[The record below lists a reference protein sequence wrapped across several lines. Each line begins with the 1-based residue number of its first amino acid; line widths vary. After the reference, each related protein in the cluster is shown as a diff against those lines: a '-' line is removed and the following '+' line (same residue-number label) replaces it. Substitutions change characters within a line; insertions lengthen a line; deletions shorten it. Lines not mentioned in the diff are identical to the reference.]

1 MREDLQH
8 SNIHVQQEELITVQS
23 VAYRYFVKSFMYP
36 QTTTPP
42 HTMGTHQLS
51 MSQTVAKLGSNCN
64 MTTKCF
70 RSNQQQF
77 EEERRKREAIRGVKE
92 SSDVFVFTGEWRT
105 WMALHC
111 LAKQLTKMSR
121 MFRRTNSDTA
131 RRRRPVGRSIKS
143 MLGRQSFN
151 DFFNKPRIHG
161 KFELNILPFLHHNQ
175 LLSILRENNWFYLMS
190 RNSPKIRQVNKLFQV
205 IRRE

>member
-1 MREDLQH
+1 MVFLWCKLRIYYAAW
-8 SNIHVQQEELITVQS
+8 SKTYNIWIHCTCITGRINS
-23 VAYRYFVKSFMYP
+23 AVAYPVQYLVKSFMYP

-121 MFRRTNSDTA
+121 MFRRTNSVTA
-131 RRRRPVGRSIKS
+131 RRRRPVG
-143 MLGRQSFN
+143 GR
-151 DFFNKPRIHG
+151 
-161 KFELNILPFLHHNQ
+161 
-175 LLSILRENNWFYLMS
+175 
-190 RNSPKIRQVNKLFQV
+190 
-205 IRRE
+205 